1 MWMKDRFGGEFE
13 VVLSPQRNSMSF
25 LKDRLWKERPLG
37 LKTIKS
43 PNNRLPHF
51 SSDFHLNFNKVNQHT
66 GGTKVRYF
74 LLVQKQSQ
82 LAS

>member
-37 LKTIKS
+37 LKTIGNIPLTTS
-43 PNNRLPHF
+43 FRL
-51 SSDFHLNFNKVNQHT
+51 KQ
-66 GGTKVRYF
+66 
-74 LLVQKQSQ
+74 QKQWWR
-82 LAS
+82 